1 MGRKMRVLALL
12 LGLASLAACGDVLFI
27 PSPPAPQSKPM
38 TWQQK
43 YNACANN
50 GRFDQRLSGQQ
61 LINYID
67 NCVKQP
73 MFGSSEPPTS
83 SWNEMYAACA
93 DEGRF
98 QKNYSG
104 QELTNFIW
112 QCASQPVSG
121 TSLPPTE
128 ASWQD
133 KRRACADDGRLKK
146 GLSGN
151 DLINFV
157 DTCLANP

>member
-1 MGRKMRVLALL
+1 MHVLASLLALL
-12 LGLASLAACGDVLFI
+12 TLAACGDVLFI

-43 YNACANN
+43 YDACADE
-50 GRFDQRLSGQQ
+50 GRINKRLSGLA
-61 LINYID
+61 LIDYIG

-73 MFGSSEPPTS
+73 MSGWSKPPTS
-83 SWNEMYAACA
+83 RWNEMYAACA

-104 QELTNFIW
+104 QELTNFVW

-128 ASWQD
+128 ASWQN
-133 KRRACADDGRLKK
+133 KRRACADDGRLQK

-157 DTCLANP
+157 DACLANP